1 MPTLQHYETLKVE
14 DLKKMRKELLHLI
27 LKTEG
32 YKAYLLNEELQKVKR
47 VLVTRTGDQRWR

>member
-1 MPTLQHYETLKVE
+1 
-14 DLKKMRKELLHLI
+14 MRKELLHLI